1 MLAIRRSYI
10 TVISIL
16 VIATLIIYGQ
26 TATFGYVSYDDP
38 GYASLNHVI
47 NGGFTFDNIKWAFTS
62 TTYMSNWQPLVW
74 LSYMLDVSL
83 FGAYRPGAHHIVN
96 VALHLAS
103 SIILFLVLARISRKI
118 WPSAFVA
125 ILFTVHPLHV
135 ESVAWI
141 AERKDVLSGLFWM
154 LTMAAYAFYVERPS
168 FFRYI
173 FVFIFLAI
181 GLTAKPMLV
190 TLPFVLLLMD
200 YWPLRRG
207 LSSAVSAERTTGPAP
222 LLLILGE
229 KLPLLALSLISS
241 YITYAAQQQSGAMSF
256 GSALTFA
263 QRISSAIMSYANY
276 ILKTVWPTNLAVI
289 YPYNENWPIQ
299 QVVIAASGLLLI
311 TLAVVLLLRRLP
323 YLAVGW
329 FWFLGTLVPV
339 IGLVQVGIQ
348 GMADRFTYIPLIG
361 LFIAV
366 AFLMEDLSR
375 RQLWVKQ
382 ASIALGSTAVIVLTI
397 ASIIQTSYWQN
408 SEALFRQAVK
418 IPGNYVAE
426 INLAALLLDRPTHED
441 LEEAFSHAQN
451 AVSIK
456 DNHADAHWILGA
468 TLAKQGKTDEAIA
481 AYLEAIR
488 YDPHHGTSWAYLAAI
503 YAQTNRLPEAIAAIE
518 EAERIAAR
526 QTQLP
531 LNPGYRLEIDPNSG
545 LFQKPKQ

>member
-1 MLAIRRSYI
+1 MFIIRHPYI
-10 TVISIL
+10 TTISFL
-16 VIATLIIYGQ
+16 VVATLIIYGQ

-38 GYASLNHVI
+38 GYVSLNHVV
-47 NGGFTFDNIKWAFTS
+47 NGGLTFDNIRWAFTS

-83 FGAYRPGAHHIVN
+83 FGAYRPGVHHVVN

-103 SIILFLVLARISRKI
+103 SVILFLVLARVSRRV

-125 ILFTVHPLHV
+125 ALFAVHPLHV

-154 LTMAAYAFYVERPS
+154 LTMAAYVFYVERPS
-168 FFRYI
+168 FSRYI
-173 FVFIFLAI
+173 LVFIFLAM
-181 GLTAKPMLV
+181 GLAAKPMLV
-190 TLPFVLLLMD
+190 TLPFVLLLLD
-200 YWPLRRG
+200 YWPLRRN
-207 LSSAVSAERTTGPAP
+207 LSASAGSTTRPAP

-229 KLPLLALSLISS
+229 KLPLFALSLLSS
-241 YITYAAQQQSGAMSF
+241 YITYAAQQQAGAMSF

-289 YPYNENWPIQ
+289 YPYNESWPVQ
-299 QVVIAASGLLLI
+299 QVVITASGLLLV
-311 TLAVVLLLRRLP
+311 TLTVALLMRRLP

-348 GMADRFTYIPLIG
+348 AMADRFTYIPLIG

-375 RQLWVKQ
+375 RRLWVKR
-382 ASIALGSTAVIVLTI
+382 AATVLGSTAVIALTI
-397 ASIIQTSYWQN
+397 AAIIQTSYWHN

-426 INLAALLLDRPTHED
+426 INLAALLLDSPAHDD
-441 LEEAFSHAQN
+441 LKEAFSRAQS

-456 DNHADAHWILGA
+456 SDHADAHWILGV

-481 AYLEAIR
+481 KYLEAIH

-503 YAQTNRLPEAIAAIE
+503 YVQTNRLPEAIAAIE
-518 EAERIAAR
+518 EAEKIAAR
-526 QTQLP
+526 QAQLP
-531 LNPGYRLEIDPNSG
+531 VSPDYRLEIDPSSG
-545 LFQKPKQ
+545 LFQRRKQ